1 MTATPLTNAPRLTM
15 ATAPAPRE
23 NAVPGGPCRRVRRR
37 LMAGLGILNVAL
49 GTIGIF
55 VPGLPTTVF
64 LLVASYLFA
73 RSSPSLERRLLSD
86 PRLGAY
92 LRAARGRSMPLRAKI
107 ASMIGMWGGIATS
120 VVLMGGPERALSL
133 VVMGL
138 GVIGTCAILYFTRT
152 VPAGVGGSAR
162 A

>member
-1 MTATPLTNAPRLTM
+1 
-15 ATAPAPRE
+15 
-23 NAVPGGPCRRVRRR
+23 
-37 LMAGLGILNVAL
+37 MAGLGILNVAL

-64 LLVASYLFA
+64 LLIASYLFA
-73 RSSPSLERRLLSD
+73 KSSPTLERRLLTH

-92 LRAARGRSMPLRAKI
+92 LRAAQGRSMPLRAKI
-107 ASMIGMWGGIATS
+107 VSLIGMWGGIGTS
-120 VVLMGGPERALSL
+120 VVLMGGVHAVPSI

-138 GVIGTCAILYFTRT
+138 GVIGTCAIVFFTRT
-152 VPAGVGGSAR
+152 VRGTSDGTAR